1 MCLIYTIL
9 LVWNVYICFLCDDEC
24 GYYIKN
30 RKNKKTASLPSVFS
44 LRLGKATIFYLL
56 ENRFAE
62 CNYLGTRQR
71 SKLRRVPRVWHSA
84 KFQSSPSATDL
95 ALGELWIFA
104 ECHESG
110 TRQSSPPR
118 PVPFV
123 PFGRPVSF
131 FFAECGVAH
140 GKRLPSARE
149 KALGIA
155 GFAGRRNAVCASP
168 SATLGDFF
176 AECFPA
182 FAECLWHSAN

>member
-1 MCLIYTIL
+1 
-9 LVWNVYICFLCDDEC
+9 
-24 GYYIKN
+24 
-30 RKNKKTASLPSVFS
+30 
-44 LRLGKATIFYLL
+44 
-56 ENRFAE
+56 
-62 CNYLGTRQR
+62 
-71 SKLRRVPRVWHSA
+71 VPRVWHSA
-84 KFQSSPSATDL
+84 KFQSSPSAADL

-118 PVPFV
+118 PVPFI

-155 GFAGRRNAVCASP
+155 GFAGRRKAVCASP

-182 FAECLWHSAN
+182 FAECLWHSAK